1 MGGITRI
8 GFLGG
13 TFDPPHLGHLVL
25 GAAARAALQLDVVL
39 FVVAGDPW
47 RKGDLAITPAGQRLM
62 LVRAAIQ
69 GLPWAEVSEIEVRRA
84 GPTYTAES
92 LRELR
97 AAFPGAAWWFLLG
110 ADALQDLPHWHEPD
124 SILAQA
130 RLGVAQRGEDT
141 DPSAEL
147 TAELIERF
155 PDLEASVDRVLMPPL
170 DISATALRA
179 RIAAGE
185 RTEVWLPDAVRR
197 VIEQQGLYR

>member
-1 MGGITRI
+1 MGGVTRI

-25 GAAARAALQLDVVL
+25 GAAARAALQLDMVL

-47 RKGDLAITPAGQRLM
+47 RKGDRRITPAGQRLL
-62 LVRAAIQ
+62 LVRAAIE
-69 GLPWAEVSEIEVRRA
+69 GLAWAEVSEIEISRP

-97 AAFPGAAWWFLLG
+97 MAFPGAGWWFLLG
-110 ADALQDLPHWHEPD
+110 ADTLRDLPHWHEPE
-124 SILAQA
+124 SILRQA

-141 DPSAEL
+141 NLPAGL
-147 TAELIERF
+147 PAELIEQF
-155 PDLEASVDRVLMPPL
+155 PDLEARVDRVPMPPL

-185 RTEVWLPDAVRR
+185 GTAVWLPLAVRR